1 MVGGGFKDTIAGR
14 LHRFSAPFLDFN
26 SPLTTHHSPLARPMN
41 ITLQVWRQENASSA
55 GGFKTYL
62 VEDVSPDMSFLE
74 MLDVLNDRL
83 TNQGEEP
90 IAFEH
95 DCREGI
101 CGSCG
106 VMIDGMAHGPQR
118 GTATCQL
125 HMRKFSDG
133 ASITV
138 EPWRAAAFPVI
149 RDLVV
154 DRSPFDRIIAAGGY
168 ITAPTGSA
176 PEANLMPVP
185 KDVADTAFAAAACI
199 GCGACVAACPNG
211 AAQLFTA
218 AKVAHLNLLPQ
229 GQAERLIRV
238 ENMVDVM
245 EGFFGSCTNHGEC
258 ESACPKS
265 ISIDFIALLNRDYIK
280 AKFANRRLLAQH

>member
-1 MVGGGFKDTIAGR
+1 VVRGAFKRDR
-14 LHRFSAPFLDFN
+14 LV
-26 SPLTTHHSPLARPMN
+26 N
-41 ITLQVWRQENASSA
+41 ITLQVWRQDNASSA
-55 GGFKTYL
+55 GGFMTYL

-106 VMIDGMAHGPQR
+106 VMIEGQAHGPQR

-133 ASITV
+133 ATITV

-154 DRSPFDRIIAAGGY
+154 DRSAFDRIIAAGGY

-176 PEANLMPVP
+176 PDANLILVP
-185 KDVADTAFAAAACI
+185 KDVSDTAFQAAACI

-229 GQAERLIRV
+229 GQPERLMRV
-238 ENMVDVM
+238 EKMVDEM
-245 EGFFGSCTNHGEC
+245 EDFFGSCTNHGEC
-258 ESACPKS
+258 EAACPKE
-265 ISIDFIALLNRDYIK
+265 ISIDFIALLNRDYLR
-280 AKFANRRLLAQH
+280 AKVANRRELSRT